1 MGEQQQPEDMSELDC
16 LRELVTHARHM
27 RALLATYEPLL
38 SAVKPNGRVN
48 YVRAAGLRR
57 AMRGGADAVP

>member
-1 MGEQQQPEDMSELDC
+1 MEQPHPETMSELDC
-16 LRELVTHARHM
+16 LRELVTHARYL
-27 RALLATYEPLL
+27 RSLLDTYAPLL

-57 AMRGGADAVP
+57 AMRGGAEAP

>member
-1 MGEQQQPEDMSELDC
+1 MDEQQPETMSELDC
-16 LRELVTHARHM
+16 LRELVTHARYL
-27 RALLATYEPLL
+27 RALLAAYEPLL

-57 AMRGGADAVP
+57 AMRADPAP